1 MSPDRADAAQVE
13 PAAPTRFSLTTDAE
27 CSTLARIVEVFAM
40 RSVLPARLE
49 SLLAPDDHSATP
61 WAGANVDIQVNG
73 LGPGDV
79 DAIARRLSRVI
90 GVRSV
95 QTSG

>member
-1 MSPDRADAAQVE
+1 MSPHRADAAQVE
-13 PAAPTRFSLTTDAE
+13 FAALTRFSLVTDAE

-49 SLLAPDDHSATP
+49 SLLSLEGGVAARP
-61 WAGANVDIQVNG
+61 AGANVDIRVNG
-73 LGPGDV
+73 LEPADV
-79 DAIARRLSRVI
+79 DAIARKLSRVI

-95 QTSG
+95 LTSS